1 MFRKFFLIIA
11 VLLLA
16 TSVYAGFKGPGTIP
30 KLETVQSIKSLHD
43 DANVTLEGHLIK
55 KIKEEHYLFKDD
67 TGEIEIEIDDEDFR
81 GVQVTPQTKV
91 RIVGEVDRDKDAT
104 TIDADYLEVI
114 K

>member
-1 MFRKFFLIIA
+1 MFGKITLIIA

-16 TSVYAGFKGPGTIP
+16 TCVYAGFKGPGAIP
-30 KLETVQSIKSLHD
+30 KVETVQSISNLHD
-43 DANVTLEGHLIK
+43 DSNVTLEGCLVK

-81 GVQVTPQTKV
+81 GQQVTPQT
-91 RIVGEVDRDKDAT
+91 RIRIIGEVDKDNNT
-104 TIDADYLEVI
+104 ITIDADYLEVL

>member
-1 MFRKFFLIIA
+1 MFGKITLIIA

-30 KLETVQSIKSLHD
+30 KMETVQSISNLHD
-43 DANVTLEGHLIK
+43 DRNVILEGYLIK

-81 GVQVTPQTKV
+81 GQQVTPKNQ
-91 RIVGEVDRDKDAT
+91 DKDHRRSRQR
-104 TIDADYLEVI
+104 
-114 K
+114 